1 MAGALID
8 VNPTPILKDELDI
21 VIPTIRNLDFLE
33 MWRPYFE
40 PYHLVM
46 VQDGDPSR
54 TIKVS
59 DGFDCE
65 PYNWNDIN
73 RILGL
78 KASCISFKV
87 SACRCFGYLVSKKKY
102 IFTIDDDCFVAKDP
116 SGKEINALEQH
127 IKNLLNPSTPLL
139 FNTLYDPYR
148 EDADLFRGY
157 PFTCQSS
164 RRNTRFVD
172 VVLTIPGGTLFPMC
186 GMNLAF
192 NRELIGPAMYF
203 GLMGIREPI
212 GRYGDMW
219 SGWCVKVICDHLGY
233 GVKTGLPYIWHSKAS
248 DPIIAFVNLREEY
261 YGIFW
266 QEELNPF
273 FQSAVRTKACA
284 TVQKCYIELSKQ
296 VKDELGRIDPYF
308 LKLAD
313 AMVTWVGAWDELNV
327 KHTEDVED
335 AGHSHTA
342 RELMETF
349 CIGELDTTS
358 SAIVEL
364 EITSKNQAVDYP
376 KKIKDLTK
384 QYWAVPVAVVGI
396 SVVVGFL
403 YLRKK

>member
-1 MAGALID
+1 MAST
-8 VNPTPILKDELDI
+8 VS
-21 VIPTIRNLDFLE
+21 PTIGTTSTAF
-33 MWRPYFE
+33 W
-40 PYHLVM
+40 
-46 VQDGDPSR
+46 
-54 TIKVS
+54 
-59 DGFDCE
+59 
-65 PYNWNDIN
+65 
-73 RILGL
+73 
-78 KASCISFKV
+78 
-87 SACRCFGYLVSKKKY
+87 VSKPLA
-102 IFTIDDDCFVAKDP
+102 FP
-116 SGKEINALEQH
+116 S
-127 IKNLLNPSTPLL
+127 
-139 FNTLYDPYR
+139 
-148 EDADLFRGY
+148 
-157 PFTCQSS
+157 
-164 RRNTRFVD
+164 RFVD

-261 YGIFW
+261 YGFFW

-273 FQSAVRTKACA
+273 FQSAVRTKACT

-327 KHTEDVED
+327 KVCAPVNATYPNILIVAFGLKHTEDVED

-358 SAIVEL
+358 SAIAEL
-364 EITSKNQAVDYP
+364 EITSKDQAVDYP